1 LVESENAADEE
12 VPEDAEP
19 VVTATFLFKNVIVY
33 DEDFFDEDSADIE
46 EGYGDDNE
54 YDDDDDV
61 DEDIEDD
68 GSDMPTIETMDEI
81 RKLFDGYFNVTLNQT
96 VCSEDFEQVFNNG
109 TDVVVPILN
118 RGKLTAGTGETND
131 IDEEIIEDG
140 TEELSDQI
148 DPIAR
153 RLLKVTKK
161 QEKFLIPQESIY
173 DCEDGQVLIR
183 HCCSEDIHFL
193 SCSPTTTENCP
204 SGTVS
209 SSRCLEP
216 NSVKDVILEPRFLK
230 QNIPMQLHT
239 AEHLESLNYELD
251 NLLTE
256 ESLSELFQSD
266 RKLYW
271 DKDDKNEWVAQEEED
286 FTSEENFLPKTR
298 GKINTWVSSPVLNGT
313 EVTPEDLWDNFGD
326 LFLGRGGGLP
336 NVQDLLHE
344 LTGIEET
351 LGGFYDI
358 STTLEGDMLSIFELM
373 HNVDKAEAQLK
384 DIDL

>member
-1 LVESENAADEE
+1 LVDGDDDDAHYNCKTAIPDEPVTHFIEQLIKNPAIIFGLGEGKFDIPDDDEVHDYTTQVSIPASELGEMEGVEGNVTVLVESENAADEE

-216 NSVKDVILEPRFLK
+216 NSV
-230 QNIPMQLHT
+230 
-239 AEHLESLNYELD
+239 
-251 NLLTE
+251 
-256 ESLSELFQSD
+256 
-266 RKLYW
+266 
-271 DKDDKNEWVAQEEED
+271 
-286 FTSEENFLPKTR
+286 
-298 GKINTWVSSPVLNGT
+298 
-313 EVTPEDLWDNFGD
+313 
-326 LFLGRGGGLP
+326 
-336 NVQDLLHE
+336 
-344 LTGIEET
+344 
-351 LGGFYDI
+351 
-358 STTLEGDMLSIFELM
+358 
-373 HNVDKAEAQLK
+373 
-384 DIDL
+384 